1 MTGRELIELI
11 QKNHAEDMP
20 VVIHYRDPAGG
31 YSIGE
36 DAEFAMERAVMN
48 DETGEWD
55 LFFFSKDEPNVI
67 LL

>member
-1 MTGRELIELI
+1 
-11 QKNHAEDMP
+11 MP

-48 DETGEWD
+48 DETGRMGFV
-55 LFFFSKDEPNVI
+55 LFFKG
-67 LL
+67 